1 VAQKPPVA
9 GRPSNTSSMR
19 RTVHRMY
26 RSYLRRESPPQVEGQ
41 EDSPQMGGREG
52 PGHEV
57 RKGGIQ
63 ESGRITHG

>member
-1 VAQKPPVA
+1 
-9 GRPSNTSSMR
+9 MR